1 VNCSLLYAATI
12 RALPELQSELFSV
25 ERVPA
30 NDERHSE
37 LLEICGAPNIYHLA
51 SHTGCGCGWGYRGN
65 DTEWDLLNLGSVDR
79 LAGYLREQILSGP
92 IALLSSRGDVVD
104 REPAERAQLSLD
116 VFLSKFQTWRVRS
129 SASYATLVELTG
141 S

>member
-1 VNCSLLYAATI
+1 MNCSLLYAATT

-25 ERVPA
+25 ERIPA
-30 NDERHSE
+30 NDERYSQ

-79 LAGYLREQILSGP
+79 LALYLREQISGGP
-92 IALLSSRGDVVD
+92 ISLLSSRFDAAD
-104 REPAERAQLSLD
+104 RDPSERAQLPLD

-129 SASYATLVELTG
+129 SVSYAALVDLTG